1 MAYIQAFAIMVAIV
15 LIPTGCLIGDL
26 AAHRLIAV
34 MNMPTCNQQA
44 ETWLKQFPANYPLAA
59 MPAFQCKQ

>member
-1 MAYIQAFAIMVAIV
+1 MSYIQAFAIAVAIV
-15 LIPTGCLIGDL
+15 LMPASAMLGDI
-26 AAHRLIAV
+26 AAHKLIAA

-59 MPAFQCKQ
+59 MPAFQCKH